1 MIDLLEN
8 IIVPGGRARISPY
21 VQDAQLQVLFGKTP
35 EPHNRHDGIRSILA
49 EHDHD
54 LQNLSETY
62 IKFANA
68 GRQFIPTTYQQT
80 EFLKLYLA
88 YYLTT
93 NVSKIQLCLLDL
105 VRSDKIS
112 SNLKIIDIGVGAGTT
127 AIATLDFLLAWVTAS
142 HLAGKTFPVKSITIE
157 SYDISPVCLKMAE
170 KAVNAFCDAVS
181 RRKKDISC
189 HEVLSDGMNLVIS
202 SGQSARWVNANVSQ
216 IDLQCPEDVQVLLF
230 ASNVLTE
237 LSNSDKVALES
248 RISGLPSGSIAT
260 IIVSGDRN
268 QCGILN
274 TWKAELLLKQKGIS
288 SLFPCGEG
296 IVNQNTPCKS
306 CWNSRRESLHEPLL
320 YRSLRDKAGDSRSF
334 NEYSNNLLSWSY
346 SCLELKERIEISEC
360 PDIDESG
367 IITRILGKFWRKKEK
382 DEPLQ
387 FIDGDPDG
395 IIEVGGLEFI
405 KLCPLTGDRK
415 TDMRDFW
422 ARRLPGHLLPS
433 LSHGS
438 KVKIL
443 NGQARETTKDGLWI
457 IPFDQ
462 TVEVKPYDDK
472 PKRDEFLVEYTDLT
486 KGAIDEISFRLFGFP
501 SMRPFQ
507 HEILSRVLTGHHI
520 LGIAATGG
528 GKSECFILPAMLFSG
543 VTIVVSPLKSLMQDQ
558 YEKRIDERYGLGN
571 LATCINGEV
580 PFKERQVR
588 LKRLELGYYKIAYF
602 TPEQLR
608 QSHVLNAIKR
618 ANDKVGIRYLALDE
632 AHCISQWGHDF
643 RDSYLNLVS
652 RLLERGVDPVRI
664 ALTAT
669 ASPEVRVD
677 LCDEL
682 GLNNAPLASG
692 GDVYIH
698 SSNRVEL
705 NLIVKTTSNTEEKS
719 DDMVDRLQSLLSA
732 NRHTSNPG
740 AAIVFMPLTGND
752 SIGSTEDENS
762 DAGRCSARVSDFASY
777 LERKLRK
784 RVAIYHGKMD
794 FDHEEDI
801 VEPLGDR
808 DLGDLSGRCRKFE
821 QTAFIDGQHPIM
833 VATKGFGMGIDK
845 PNIRLIIH
853 RSPTANLEAYAQ
865 EAGRAGRDGQISDV
879 VLYYS
884 PDSTEE
890 SGAIRSD
897 HKIQDFFLSQ
907 KYIHR
912 EDVVAMRKFL
922 STADRKINGNLY
934 FTSDEVIPFF
944 DHLDI
949 YTWPD
954 FPPRLRKGKES
965 REHSVILDRG
975 YEYSEKVRYIDRI
988 LSVLYR
994 IRPSIG
1000 SSKRVCLI
1008 SSYQESGA
1016 VIIPRLGSPP
1026 LNPDAIVGS
1035 NEYFGEFLRSKNV
1048 GSDSLKEWISKCT
1061 SNDTVPFARFLG
1073 LSISET
1079 ASMLWDINRAD
1090 GKFKGGKWEST
1101 LLNFSFIAP
1110 PKYGALLENTTLSDV
1125 RRYKGAAKRASYL
1138 EARKRASYAVQK
1150 GQERDENNNNE
1161 IMPSMDDWFG
1171 WWELPSSKGWEILPG
1186 SALLDSLVFDSYL
1199 EAFMNLHD
1207 RRRDN
1212 DRDAYNLLLTDYVG
1226 VNSDGTL
1233 RHVGD
1238 AKKCL
1243 RDVLLGYLKT
1253 GEVVQGGDCRSCSS
1267 CAPNG
1272 NFETDLKERSKLV
1285 VSLGTEILAFLES
1298 LERCKDN
1305 IPIDGQ
1311 IGQLWEIVRSEET
1324 QGRSLNT
1331 YIEGWTG
1338 RLLTESQGQ
1347 HLTANWIRVDGMV
1360 RGILPLQTQE
1370 ICPRLLALLDRLED
1384 DTYIPAL
1391 WDTIDLIKDVVPE
1404 VPESLVIRA
1413 KASQRLNRIQEA
1425 QSLWL
1430 ELLNRTIAKPLRHL
1444 AHSALFSIY
1453 KSGVPSFDRSSFTHH
1468 GYEAAR
1474 SAPDFKLAVRFY
1486 AETLE
1491 NWQWEDLCTEL
1502 VWCVTN
1508 NSDFRQPLL
1517 DWWLNQHLKLVVQ
1530 QASSLSTGGL
1540 SIITN
1545 LAGNIAGETSK
1556 REGIEELLSKDII
1569 RWCEKLLSETSNAFH
1584 IRALKII
1591 LLARYGES
1599 IQGLDADLS
1608 AYLDT
1613 ADSMSLQD
1621 LLSFNESENVFTI
1634 PYVPELLQAE
1644 LAYRNGE
1651 YPTAESHWGNSMDTL
1666 PQSLLD
1672 MVGDRILLIC
1682 QKSSK
1687 STNYSIPQRFHN
1699 LMLDRLNNIN
1709 DWGVA
1714 VSIFKDIAPDLD
1726 VAELL
1731 QLLVKFGE
1739 HGPLKMLEL
1748 IDIWAGCHSQIRGTH
1763 KIIEI
1768 ACISF
1773 NKVISGISVDKFN
1786 SIINKFHPYEVVSF
1800 DKFDSLKVP
1809 NFLNRYLEHC
1819 SAECLLFAYKSGII
1833 DKSTVEKYNLGVRLL
1848 DINAVTQLNGAET
1861 DNTVDSDMAEMKQHY
1876 LLNEYQPK
1884 SIDQLYKWLCWLDT
1898 YKLLSPE
1905 LLSKLPDSFEHF
1917 LTHASTRSDYDQ
1929 SLALFM
1935 EYAPDH
1941 LTEIFHLI
1949 KATVDIITDI
1959 EGKTSIYLA
1968 ESLDKDNLAL
1978 LAKTMVDIKEA
1989 KKADVYISILRSI
2002 RARTKPGWKTPLV
2015 RLVEFLVNSGRVGE
2029 AELFGN
2035 EPNLTYGKKQ
2045 LPFREFVQQFNGELR
2060 SPPSNDAIINRVT
2073 DAYVRTWLFC
2083 AASVSTQLKSS
2094 LQSEYHGNSQKYEI
2108 EPRSSQY
2115 GPVIIRRKKTSD

>member
-8 IIVPGGRARISPY
+8 ILTPGGRARISPY
-21 VQDAQLQVLFGKTP
+21 IQDAQLQVLFGKTP

-49 EHDHD
+49 EHEQD

-62 IKFANA
+62 IRFAKA
-68 GRQFIPTTYQQT
+68 GRQFIPTTYQQS

-93 NVSKIQLCLLDL
+93 NVSKIQLCLIDL
-105 VRSDKIS
+105 VRANKILP
-112 SNLKIIDIGVGAGTT
+112 NLKVIDIGVGAGTT
-127 AIATLDFLLAWVTAS
+127 AIAILDFMLAWMTAS
-142 HLAGKTFPVKSITIE
+142 HLAGKTFPVKSLAIE
-157 SYDISPVCLKMAE
+157 SYDISPVCLEMAE
-170 KAVNAFCDAVS
+170 KAVNAFSDAVC
-181 RRKKDISC
+181 RRKQDISC
-189 HEVLSDGMNLVIS
+189 HEVLSDGMNLVVS
-202 SGQSARWVNANVSQ
+202 SGQSAKWVNANVSQ
-216 IDLQCPEDVQVLLF
+216 IDLQISEGAQVLLF

-237 LSNSDKVALES
+237 LSDSDKVALES

-260 IIVSGDRN
+260 IIVSGDKN
-268 QCGILN
+268 QCGELN
-274 TWKAELLLKQKGIS
+274 TWKAELLSKQKGIS

-296 IVNQNTPCKS
+296 IVDRDTPCKS

-320 YRSLRDKAGDSRSF
+320 YRSLRDKTGDPRSF

-346 SCLELKERIEISEC
+346 SCLELKERDVISEC
-360 PDIDESG
+360 PDIDDSG
-367 IITRILGKFWRKKEK
+367 IITRILGKFWRKK

-387 FIDGDPDG
+387 FIDGDPDAA
-395 IIEVGGLEFI
+395 IESGGLEFI
-405 KLCPLTGDRK
+405 KLCPLTGDRN
-415 TDMRDFW
+415 TDMRDLW
-422 ARRLPGHLLPS
+422 ARRLPGHVLPS

-457 IPFDQ
+457 IPLDQ
-462 TVEVKPYDDK
+462 TVEVKPYDDLS
-472 PKRDEFLVEYTDLT
+472 KRDEFLVEYTNLT
-486 KGAIDEISFRLFGFP
+486 RGAIDEISFRLFGFP

-507 HEILSRVLTGHHI
+507 HEILSRVLTGHNI

-528 GKSECFILPAMLFSG
+528 GKSECYILPAMLFSG

-558 YEKRIDERYGLGN
+558 FEKRIDERYGLRN
-571 LATCINGEV
+571 LATYINGEV

-652 RLLERGVDPVRI
+652 RLLERGINPVRI

-682 GLNNAPLASG
+682 GLKNAPLAAG

-719 DDMVDRLQSLLSA
+719 DDMVDRLQSLLTA
-732 NRHTSNPG
+732 NRHNSNPG

-752 SIGSTEDENS
+752 SSGSFNNPEDENS
-762 DAGRCSARVSDFASY
+762 DAGRCSARVSDFASF
-777 LERKLRK
+777 LERKLRQ

-794 FDHEEDI
+794 FDHEEESI
-801 VEPLGDR
+801 VSQDDR
-808 DLGDLSGRCRKFE
+808 ELGDLGGRCRKFE
-821 QTAFIDGQHPIM
+821 QTAFIDGQHSIM

-884 PDSTEE
+884 PDSINE

-907 KYIHR
+907 KYICR

-922 STADRKINGNLY
+922 STADREINGHLY
-934 FTSDEVIPFF
+934 FTSDEIIPFF
-944 DHLDI
+944 DHLES
-949 YTWPD
+949 YSWPD
-954 FPPRLRKGKES
+954 FPPRLRRGKES
-965 REHSVILDRG
+965 REHSVILDSG

-1000 SSKRVCLI
+1000 SSKRVCLV

-1016 VIIPRLGSPP
+1016 VIIPRPGNTL
-1026 LNPDAIVGS
+1026 LNPNAIVGS
-1035 NEYFGEFLRSKNV
+1035 NEYFGELLRSKAVDSV
-1048 GSDSLKEWISKCT
+1048 GLRDWISKCT
-1061 SNDTVPFARFLG
+1061 ANDTVQFARFLG

-1090 GKFKGGKWEST
+1090 GKLRGGKWEST
-1101 LLNFSFIAP
+1101 LLDFSFIAP
-1110 PKYGALLENTTLSDV
+1110 PKYGALLENTTLPDL
-1125 RRYKGAAKRASYL
+1125 RGYKGAAKRASYSD
-1138 EARKRASYAVQK
+1138 ARKRASNAVK
-1150 GQERDENNNNE
+1150 NGHERETNNNGE
-1161 IMPSMDDWFG
+1161 IMPSIDDWFG

-1186 SALLDSLVFDSYL
+1186 AALKDTLVFDSYL
-1199 EAFMNLHD
+1199 DAFMNLHD
-1207 RRRDN
+1207 RRQAN
-1212 DRDAYNLLLTDYVG
+1212 DREAYNLLLTDYVG
-1226 VNSDGTL
+1226 INSDGTL
-1233 RHVGD
+1233 RQTGE

-1253 GEVVQGGDCRSCSS
+1253 GEVVQGGNCRSCSS

-1272 NFETDLKERSKLV
+1272 NFETSLEERSKLV

-1298 LERCKDN
+1298 LEKFKEV

-1311 IGQLWEIVRSEET
+1311 IQQLWEIVKSEEA

-1338 RLLTESQGQ
+1338 RLLTDSPG
-1347 HLTANWIRVDGMV
+1347 HLTASWIRVDGMV
-1360 RGILPLQTQE
+1360 RGFLPVQTQE
-1370 ICPRLLALLDRLED
+1370 ICTRVLDLLDRLQND
-1384 DTYIPAL
+1384 DYIPVL
-1391 WDTIDLIKDVVPE
+1391 WGTIDLLRDVVPE
-1404 VPESLVIRA
+1404 MPESLVARA
-1413 KASQRLNRIQEA
+1413 KACQRLNRIDEA

-1430 ELLNRTIAKPLRHL
+1430 ELLNMPISKSLRHM
-1444 AHSALFSIY
+1444 AHSALFNIC
-1453 KSGVPSFDRSSFTHH
+1453 KSGCHPVDSSSFNHH

-1474 SAPDFKLAVRFY
+1474 TAPDFKTAVHFY
-1486 AETLE
+1486 AEISE
-1491 NWQWEDLCTEL
+1491 DWQWEDVCKEYA
-1502 VWCVTN
+1502 WCVTN
-1508 NSDFRQPLL
+1508 NGDFSRSLL
-1517 DWWLNQHLKLVVQ
+1517 EWWLNQHLKQVTGQ
-1530 QASSLSTGGL
+1530 TSSLSTGGL
-1540 SIITN
+1540 SIIKN
-1545 LAGNIAGETSK
+1545 LIGNIAGETSK
-1556 REGIEELLSKDII
+1556 CGGIEESLAEGII
-1569 RWCEKLLSETSNAFH
+1569 QWCEKLLGNNPSAFH
-1584 IRALKII
+1584 IRALKMI
-1591 LLARYGES
+1591 LMARYGK
-1599 IQGLDADLS
+1599 GLQSQDADLL
-1608 AYLDT
+1608 AYLNT
-1613 ADSMSLQD
+1613 ADNLGLQD
-1621 LLSFNESENVFTI
+1621 LLIFNEAENVFSA

-1644 LAYRNGE
+1644 LAYRNDE
-1651 YPTAESHWGNSMDTL
+1651 SSIAESHWGNSMDSL

-1672 MVGDRILLIC
+1672 MVGDRILSVGLKI
-1682 QKSSK
+1682 SK
-1687 STNYSIPQRFHN
+1687 SANYTIPRRFHSIV
-1699 LMLDRLNNIN
+1699 LGRLDSIK
-1709 DWGVA
+1709 DWDAA
-1714 VSIFKDIAPDLD
+1714 VSIFRGIAPEMG
-1726 VAELL
+1726 VAEVLP
-1731 QLLVKFGE
+1731 VFE
-1739 HGPLKMLEL
+1739 SYSAHGPIKMLDL
-1748 IDIWAGCHSQIRGTH
+1748 IDIWSGFHRQTRGTH
-1763 KIIEI
+1763 KIIEF
-1768 ACISF
+1768 ACNSF
-1773 NKVISGISVDKFN
+1773 NKVISGITADKFAT
-1786 SIINKFHPYEVVSF
+1786 IISSFHPYEVVTF
-1800 DKFDSLKVP
+1800 DKFDSLKIP
-1809 NFLNRYLEHC
+1809 NFFNRYLERC
-1819 SAECLLFAYKSGII
+1819 SADCLLVAYKNGII
-1833 DKSTVEKYNLGVRLL
+1833 DKSAAEKYDIGSRLL
-1848 DINAVTQLNGAET
+1848 DINAATQPEASEADASG
-1861 DNTVDSDMAEMKQHY
+1861 DSELLEMKLHY
-1876 LLNEYQPK
+1876 LLNEYRPQN
-1884 SIDQLYKWLCWLDT
+1884 INGLFKWLRWLDT
-1898 YKLLSPE
+1898 YKLLNPE
-1905 LLSKLPDSFEHF
+1905 LLSKLPDTFDHF
-1917 LTHASTRSDYDQ
+1917 LTHASTRSEYDQ

-1959 EGKTSIYLA
+1959 EGKTSIHLV

-1978 LAKTMVDIKEA
+1978 LAKTMADVEDTE
-1989 KKADVYISILRSI
+1989 KADVYIAILRSI

-2015 RLVEFLVNSGRVGE
+2015 RLVEFLVSSGRGGE
-2029 AELFGN
+2029 AELIGN
-2035 EPNLTYGKKQ
+2035 EPDLSYGKKR
-2045 LPFREFVQQFNGELR
+2045 LPFKEFVQQFKGELR
-2060 SPPSNDAIINRVT
+2060 SRPENDAIVNRVT

-2083 AASVSTQLKSS
+2083 AAPGTS
-2094 LQSEYHGNSQKYEI
+2094 LRRPSQTEQVREQKYEI

-2115 GPVIIRRKKTSD
+2115 GPIIIRRKKDFG